1 MGTVQDIKIILVH
14 GFSRGVQ
21 FQRFWRRGVIYATRL
36 GALGITMFC
45 CLGIISGS
53 GVIAQE
59 NDDLE
64 FLIAQ
69 ISRLSKDIA
78 GIQQRLANGD
88 TVAGDAVGRWSPAN
102 HETRLS
108 ELEEQIRALTGQI
121 EEAGHGVT
129 QNMEALNSLT
139 EDLHVRLQ
147 TMEERFSPVQRQ
159 RMAQGSEPPSVMAPG
174 VADEEVA
181 AIGDSSGSAVV
192 EKDPNMEVY
201 ESMEVLGEI
210 TSGETIVGPENGE
223 LDPLSRQS
231 QAETAD
237 EKLTAEESYEA
248 AYGLLLK
255 KRDYVSAEKALKSFI
270 EEYPDHSLA
279 GNAYYWLGET
289 FYVRNN
295 YVGAAKAFANGYD
308 KFPGGAK
315 APDNLLKLGL
325 SLKAMGKKNDACTI
339 FGKLT
344 NNYPDA
350 PAVIVARL
358 KQEWAEAAC
367 S

>member
-88 TVAGDAVGRWSPAN
+88 TVAGDAVGGWSPAN

-147 TMEERFSPVQRQ
+147 TME
-159 RMAQGSEPPSVMAPG
+159 
-174 VADEEVA
+174 
-181 AIGDSSGSAVV
+181 
-192 EKDPNMEVY
+192 
-201 ESMEVLGEI
+201 
-210 TSGETIVGPENGE
+210 
-223 LDPLSRQS
+223 
-231 QAETAD
+231 
-237 EKLTAEESYEA
+237 
-248 AYGLLLK
+248 
-255 KRDYVSAEKALKSFI
+255 
-270 EEYPDHSLA
+270 
-279 GNAYYWLGET
+279 
-289 FYVRNN
+289 
-295 YVGAAKAFANGYD
+295 
-308 KFPGGAK
+308 
-315 APDNLLKLGL
+315 
-325 SLKAMGKKNDACTI
+325 
-339 FGKLT
+339 
-344 NNYPDA
+344 
-350 PAVIVARL
+350 
-358 KQEWAEAAC
+358 
-367 S
+367 